1 MADEHLYIVTY
12 DIADQRRWRAIFKLM
27 HGYGEWLQLSVFQCR
42 LTRARVVDLQA
53 RLAETI
59 HHGDDHVM
67 LIDVGPA
74 DGIAPRVQSLG
85 KRRYDPVERV
95 AIVV

>member
-12 DIADQRRWRAIFKLM
+12 DIADSRRWRTVFRLM

-42 LTRARVVDLQA
+42 LTKARIADLRARLTDA
-53 RLAETI
+53 I
-59 HHGDDHVM
+59 HHGEDHVM
-67 LIDVGPA
+67 IVDVGPA
-74 DGIAPRVQSLG
+74 EGVAPRVASLG
-85 KRRYDPVERV
+85 KARFDPIERA